1 MSCIAHNVCVNNA
14 TQTRRYQHSMSPGAE
29 GLSEHFTFGLAAISR
44 PPMQMCERCCLRC
57 YAFVPR
63 DVIHAHSAGCTD
75 RLSKATDPLSS
86 HSLQKLLLF
95 CSPTWRR
102 GMTHNVS
109 PHNATARRR
118 IINSQWPR
126 GGGPLSARYFE
137 GDQMSARRC
146 AACYAFVPHV
156 LMIAPRDE
164 RAVLLSQTTNSFRL
178 QPPHHFL
185 YFHSAPACC
194 AA

>member
-1 MSCIAHNVCVNNA
+1 MTGVQYFCSRQRTLSDHTTRSFSFFSQRTRLKCGMTHNVCVNNA
-14 TQTRRYQHSMSPGAE
+14 TPTRRYQHSMSPGAE

-44 PPMQMCERCCLRC
+44 PPMQMCERRCLRC

-95 CSPTWRR
+95 CSPTWTR

-126 GGGPLSARYFE
+126 GGGPLSALYFE
-137 GDQMSARRC
+137 GVPDECTSLCGLLCVRAARCDDRT
-146 AACYAFVPHV
+146 P
-156 LMIAPRDE
+156 
-164 RAVLLSQTTNSFRL
+164 
-178 QPPHHFL
+178 
-185 YFHSAPACC
+185 
-194 AA
+194 